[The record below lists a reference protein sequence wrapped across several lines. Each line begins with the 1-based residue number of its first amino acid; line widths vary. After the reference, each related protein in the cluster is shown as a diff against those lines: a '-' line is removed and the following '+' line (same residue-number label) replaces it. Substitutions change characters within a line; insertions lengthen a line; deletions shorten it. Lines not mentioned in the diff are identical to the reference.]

1 MKKRGFYFDI
11 PLFIGFLNGENLAFT
26 VKDFWSGS
34 RRVKVKSTIFHVL
47 LGSMPLKVK
56 AMNEFDPKAYIPN
69 PIVIE
74 QTARGERQYDIYSR
88 LLLDRIVFLGTQVND
103 VVANLLIAQMLF
115 LEQSNPE
122 DPIHFYINSP
132 GGSVYAGLGIYDIM
146 QHITCPVHTYC
157 VGMAASMGSLLLS
170 AGAAGFRHALPHSR
184 IMIHQPLGGARGQCS
199 DIQIQANE
207 IQTLRDQLN
216 DIYIKHNAKPLSREQ
231 IEKATDRDNYLSPAQ
246 AIEIG
251 LIDKVIESKGKKNT
265 K

>member
-1 MKKRGFYFDI
+1 MSDDRNF
-11 PLFIGFLNGENLAFT
+11 PQM
-26 VKDFWSGS
+26 
-34 RRVKVKSTIFHVL
+34 H
-47 LGSMPLKVK
+47 
-56 AMNEFDPKAYIPN
+56 IPN

-115 LEQSNPE
+115 LEQNNPE

-146 QHITCPVHTYC
+146 QHISCPVYTYC

-170 AGAAGFRHALPHSR
+170 AGEEGYRHAMPHSR

-199 DIQIQANE
+199 DIQIQAEE
-207 IQTLRDQLN
+207 IQTLKDQLN
-216 DIYIKHNAKPLSREQ
+216 GIYIKHAPANKKMDKET
-231 IEKATDRDNYLSPAQ
+231 IEKWTDRDNYLAPGEAV
-246 AIEIG
+246 EMG
-251 LIDKVIESKGKKNT
+251 LIDQIIEPKSIK
-265 K
+265 

>member
-1 MKKRGFYFDI
+1 M
-11 PLFIGFLNGENLAFT
+11 
-26 VKDFWSGS
+26 
-34 RRVKVKSTIFHVL
+34 H
-47 LGSMPLKVK
+47 
-56 AMNEFDPKAYIPN
+56 IPN

-103 VVANLLIAQMLF
+103 TVANLLVAQMLF

-146 QHITCPVHTYC
+146 QYISCPVYTYC
-157 VGMAASMGSLLLS
+157 VGMAASMGSLLLT
-170 AGAAGFRHALPHSR
+170 AGEKGHRYSLPHSR

-207 IQTLRDQLN
+207 IQTLKDQLN
-216 DIYIKHNAKPLSREQ
+216 GIYIKHCAKDMTMDSIVE
-231 IEKATDRDNYLSPAQ
+231 ATDRDNYLSPDE
-246 AIEIG
+246 AIDMG
-251 LIDKVIESKGKKNT
+251 LIDNVIKPKK
-265 K
+265 